1 MVKVGQS
8 LFVRRILASAAFLA
22 LAACGGGEP
31 ETASPASQQA
41 AGEAQDVGTTSTEDD
56 AAAVVGKW
64 QGLVDGPTGEV
75 AVIIEVMNSPV
86 GLQGSFLLPALN
98 AEAITAET
106 VAYSDGELLIDTG
119 SPQDISFKGV
129 FDEAKGEIKGEL
141 SSVFGVF
148 PLTLTKDSGD
158 FKKFDHPRLDANN
171 EPLRDYVYAPPQAAE
186 DGWSVSTLDAAGLDK
201 SRIQSLMESILS
213 GEQGRVD
220 SILIARGGDLVVE
233 EYFFGNERDKP
244 HSIQSITKSVNS
256 LLVGVAIDRGEIK
269 SIDDPVYEYFPD
281 RAETKWVAEKYPIT
295 LRHLLTM
302 SAAIEWNETLP
313 YSDPK
318 NSNTMMNDSGDW
330 LGFVLGLDQAGEPG
344 RISYYSSGQS
354 MLLGGVVKNAT
365 GLYSDEFAQETLFKD
380 LGVGDFSWFSAP
392 DGTRHTGGGLSLTGR
407 DLMKMGEL
415 MRMGGVWNGK
425 QVVPAD
431 YVEASWRD
439 RLSMKD
445 EETEDA
451 EWAYGYQWWLPT
463 YTIDGQKVEVI
474 SGIGYGGQYL
484 GVVPSLDLV
493 FVINGGEFV
502 DGADRTIKPRR
513 VIREFILPAALAGGG

>member
-1 MVKVGQS
+1 MANAGQGR
-8 LFVRRILASAAFLA
+8 LVQCILGSVAFLA
-22 LAACGGGEP
+22 LAACGGGET
-31 ETASPASQQA
+31 ENAGATSEQA
-41 AGEAQDVGTTSTEDD
+41 AGQTQTAAGAAAEDD
-56 AAAVVGKW
+56 EAAIVGKW
-64 QGLVDGPTGEV
+64 QGFIDGPTGEL
-75 AVIIEVMNSPV
+75 AVIIEITSSPV
-86 GLQGSFLLPALN
+86 GLQGSFLLPTFN
-98 AEAITAET
+98 AEAIPAET
-106 VAYSDGELLIDTG
+106 VAYSNGELLLDTG
-119 SPQDISFKGV
+119 RPQDISFKGV
-129 FDEAKGEIKGEL
+129 LDEATGEVKGEL

-148 PLTLTKDSGD
+148 PLTLTKNNPD
-158 FKKFDHPRLDANN
+158 FKKLDHPRLDADG
-171 EPLRDYVYAPPQAAE
+171 EPLRDYVYASPQAAE
-186 DGWSVSTLDAAGLDK
+186 DGWSVSTLDAAKLDK

-380 LGVGDFSWFSAP
+380 LGVDEFSWFSAP

-484 GVVPSLDLV
+484 GVVPSQDLV

-513 VIREFILPAALAGGG
+513 IIREFILPAALADGG